1 MTTIFNISIFFP
13 NITNIIN
20 VIDYIQQFNKQ
31 EVNIASYNL
40 DSILFFFCFAYKK
53 VPKKP
58 KWRRLRATCGV
69 SLMNENTFLNKS
81 VESMIQ

>member
-40 DSILFFFCFAYKK
+40 DSILFFFVLLTKK
-53 VPKKP
+53 FQKSQSG
-58 KWRRLRATCGV
+58 GV
-69 SLMNENTFLNKS
+69 SEQHAVFP
-81 VESMIQ
+81 